1 MIGYS
6 IVLNHGSRG
15 IQKVPNSSNIYI
27 YIYIYYSILISRRS
41 IQMHPSFQNLNLI
54 PNFNI

>member
-27 YIYIYYSILISRRS
+27 YIYYSILISRRS
-41 IQMHPSFQNLNLI
+41 IQMHPSFQNPNLI
-54 PNFNI
+54 PNFNV

>member
-15 IQKVPNSSNIYI
+15 IQKMPNSSN
-27 YIYIYYSILISRRS
+27 IYIYYSILISRRS